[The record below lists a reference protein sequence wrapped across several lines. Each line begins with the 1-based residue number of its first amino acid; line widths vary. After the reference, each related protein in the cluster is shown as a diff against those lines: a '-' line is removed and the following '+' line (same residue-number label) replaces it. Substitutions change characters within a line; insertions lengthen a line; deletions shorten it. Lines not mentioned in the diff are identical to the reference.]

1 MGVVERKE
9 REKKQ
14 RRKAI
19 LEAAK
24 QVFFTKGVEEATMD
38 DVAKAS
44 ELSKGTL
51 YLYYKNKEDLL
62 HGIVEK
68 GLDILYKMFE
78 AAVKK
83 ADTGLDKIL
92 AIGEAYSEFCQKE
105 TNYYKIILHQDPVGL
120 ISHEFV
126 EENPCVMNCK
136 EKGNKIFTL
145 MRDVIQGGIN
155 DGSIRPGLE
164 PMKLAIVLWGFSTGI
179 MHIVARKGQVLE
191 HILQID
197 SADLLQYS
205 YELMRSYLENK
216 K

>member
-24 QVFFTKGVEEATMD
+24 QVFFTKGVEDATMD
-38 DVAKAS
+38 DVAKAA

-78 AAVKK
+78 TAVKK

-92 AIGEAYSEFCQKE
+92 AIGEAYSEFCLKE

-120 ISHEFV
+120 INDEFV
-126 EENPCVMNCK
+126 EENPYVKKSK
-136 EKGNKIFTL
+136 EKGDKIFKL
-145 MRDVIQGGIN
+145 MREVIEGGIK
-155 DGSIRPGLE
+155 DGSIRPDLD
-164 PMKLAIVLWGFSTGI
+164 PMKLTIVLWGHSTGI
-179 MHIVARKGQVLE
+179 MHIVAKKGKIIE
-191 HILQID
+191 HMFKID
-197 SADLLQYS
+197 STDLLQYS
-205 YELMRSYLENK
+205 FELMKSYMENK

>member
-19 LEAAK
+19 LDAAK
-24 QVFFTKGVEEATMD
+24 HVFFTKGVEEATMD
-38 DVAKAS
+38 DVAKAA

-68 GLDILYKMFE
+68 GLDILYKMFST
-78 AAVKK
+78 AVKK

-120 ISHEFV
+120 ISHEL
-126 EENPCVMNCK
+126 EEDNPCVTKCK
-136 EKGNKIFTL
+136 EKGDNIFKL
-145 MRDVIQGGIN
+145 MREVIEGGIN
-155 DGSIRPGLE
+155 DGSIRPGLD
-164 PMKLAIVLWGFSTGI
+164 PMKLAIVLWGHSTGI
-179 MHIVARKGQVLE
+179 MHIVAKKGKVLE
-191 HILQID
+191 HMLQID
-197 SADLLQYS
+197 PADLLQYS
-205 YELMRSYLENK
+205 YELMKSYMENK